1 MKMRKQRC
9 MGLVLVLLSLL
20 VVKMASTGTTPGGQ
34 RRNRR
39 RAAGPAGYLY
49 DGHKAIYPLRRR
61 GGKLRAQH
69 GRRTERSQ
77 TMARKR
83 ITETP
88 AIKNWEEV
96 DAALREIAE
105 AELALGDIEA
115 ELNRQIIGAKKV
127 AEQESKPYADRSSKL
142 ERDVKEFVT
151 DHRDELGKAKSRSL
165 QLRRGG
171 LPPLYDDLRAEG
183 KGEGRRDRPPS
194 QGKTDDGLH
203 YRQGEDQQGCSPQI
217 RRGHGQRRRRY
228 METEGHLRLRGIQGQ
243 G

>member
-1 MKMRKQRC
+1 
-9 MGLVLVLLSLL
+9 
-20 VVKMASTGTTPGGQ
+20 
-34 RRNRR
+34 
-39 RAAGPAGYLY
+39 
-49 DGHKAIYPLRRR
+49 
-61 GGKLRAQH
+61 
-69 GRRTERSQ
+69 
-77 TMARKR
+77 MARKR

-165 QLRRGG
+165 NF
-171 LPPLYDDLRAEG
+171 
-183 KGEGRRDRPPS
+183 GEVGFRLSTTISVPKAKEKVARDRPPS

>member
-1 MKMRKQRC
+1 
-9 MGLVLVLLSLL
+9 
-20 VVKMASTGTTPGGQ
+20 
-34 RRNRR
+34 
-39 RAAGPAGYLY
+39 
-49 DGHKAIYPLRRR
+49 
-61 GGKLRAQH
+61 
-69 GRRTERSQ
+69 
-77 TMARKR
+77 MARKR

-165 QLRRGG
+165 NFGEVGFRLSTTISVPKAKEKVAEIVRRLKARQMTDCIIVKEKISKDALRKYGEDTVNAVGATWKQKDTFGYEVFKDKVERTSSPGLLKGRGVKVDIFTTSNRYRIIYADPPWRFGSKEPTGKRGG
-171 LPPLYDDLRAEG
+171 LITSPLKRSI
-183 KGEGRRDRPPS
+183 RPYQPA
-194 QGKTDDGLH
+194 
-203 YRQGEDQQGCSPQI
+203 P
-217 RRGHGQRRRRY
+217 
-228 METEGHLRLRGIQGQ
+228 
-243 G
+243 